1 LSLGVLKDIRKIYA
15 GLNAN
20 EVREASER
28 EVRIGLLATSD
39 AVYRD
44 MEDFLVP
51 AHLDP
56 QARSQALQT
65 ITRLESLKGT
75 AAQDFDVLL
84 CEPGV
89 GLPRNGYLFDP
100 ASVGSNGGDEALIE
114 CVVEENQAIE
124 LALARAFPVF
134 RKSVAHRIIG
144 RISRENATLALLTAL
159 PNVLPS
165 FIELPWAVG
174 EFATDTAFLTMN
186 QIRMALMMAA
196 VYDRPVGYSEQKAS
210 IAGIA
215 AGAFGWRAIAR
226 ELVGKIPLGGGLI
239 PKAAIAY
246 AGTWVVGTGLD
257 RLYRTGIGFSR
268 AERREA
274 WTRAITRGRE
284 IASDLHNKLPN
295 ARPAPG
301 E

>member
-15 GLNAN
+15 GLNAGEIRN
-20 EVREASER
+20 TSAQPFAV
-28 EVRIGLLATSD
+28 GLVATSD
-39 AVYRD
+39 DVYRD

-51 AHLDP
+51 PDLDP
-56 QARSQALQT
+56 YTRSQALRMVY
-65 ITRLESLKGT
+65 RLDPAWKD
-75 AAQDFDVLL
+75 QQQRDFNFLL

-100 ASVGSNGGDEALIE
+100 RNPAEALIDAI
-114 CVVEENQAIE
+114 VAENQPIE
-124 LALARAFPVF
+124 TALARAFPLF
-134 RKSVAHRIIG
+134 RHAVAHRIIT
-144 RISRENATLALLTAL
+144 RVSRENAMLALVTAL

-196 VYDRPVGYSEQKAS
+196 VHDRPVGYSEQKTS
-210 IAGIA
+210 IAAIA
-215 AGAFGWRAIAR
+215 GGAFGWRAIAR

-257 RLYRTGIGFSR
+257 RVYRTGAGLSR
-268 AERREA
+268 AEKRA
-274 WTRAITRGRE
+274 MWAGAITRGRE
-284 IASDLHNKLPN
+284 VA
-295 ARPAPG
+295 G
-301 E
+301 ELRV